1 VSSEPQSVD
10 ARFLTIAGIKVE
22 VVRKDIKNLHL
33 GVYPPNGRVRVAAPL
48 VVSDAAVR
56 LAVID
61 KLGWIKR
68 QRAKFA
74 AQPRQSPRE
83 MVNGESHYFM
93 GKRYRLRVL
102 EQAGPAM
109 VAIRGIA
116 SLDLFVRPG
125 TSPEQREVVLL
136 HWHRDHLRSLIPPL
150 LEKWQPV
157 LGVQVADWGIKK
169 MKTKWGS
176 CNIAARRIWLNLELA
191 KKPSQCLEYIVVHE
205 LLHLLERHHNERFLA
220 LLDAYMPRWRQY
232 QEMLNKAP
240 LGHEEWGLA
249 VGPPP
254 SGACPELAN
263 KKADYAKSA

>member
-1 VSSEPQSVD
+1 MD
-10 ARFLTIAGIKVE
+10 ALRLSTLPCFLTIAGIKVE

-48 VVSDAAVR
+48 VVSDEAVR
-56 LAVID
+56 LAIID

-74 AQPRQSPRE
+74 EQPRQSQRE
-83 MVNGESHYFM
+83 MVNGESHYFL
-93 GKRYRLRVL
+93 GKRYRLRVH
-102 EQAGPAM
+102 EQDAPAR

-125 TSPEQREVVLL
+125 SSAEQREAVLL
-136 HWHRDHLRSLIPPL
+136 RWHREQLKALIPPL
-150 LEKWQPV
+150 LEKWQPL

-191 KKPSQCLEYIVVHE
+191 KKPIQCLEYIVVHE
-205 LLHLLERHHNERFLA
+205 LVHLLERHHNERFSA
-220 LLDAYMPRWRQY
+220 LLDIHLPQWRQHR
-232 QEMLNKAP
+232 EMLSLAP
-240 LGHEEWGLA
+240 LGHEDWR
-249 VGPPP
+249 
-254 SGACPELAN
+254 
-263 KKADYAKSA
+263 Y